1 MINNYLYHPK
11 EISFCGY
18 SGSGKTTLICT
29 ILDELNSE
37 YKIGYIKHDAH
48 NFQMDKPGKDTYEA
62 RKSGANTVF
71 ISNESEYALLG
82 NSPISQEIIK
92 RIFQDFDFVIAE
104 GHKRTP
110 LPKILMLNDQEDIIA
125 LIESINI
132 EGLLG
137 FCGKESFLE
146 PTILKKIPNS
156 YNSLKSL
163 PYFQRDDIKNISRF
177 ILKKFQ
183 PLITK

>member
-1 MINNYLYHPK
+1 MINNYLYHHK

-71 ISNESEYALLG
+71 APSSPS
-82 NSPISQEIIK
+82 SPIQARRS
-92 RIFQDFDFVIAE
+92 V
-104 GHKRTP
+104 P
-110 LPKILMLNDQEDIIA
+110 LLSTL
-125 LIESINI
+125 
-132 EGLLG
+132 GL
-137 FCGKESFLE
+137 
-146 PTILKKIPNS
+146 P
-156 YNSLKSL
+156 
-163 PYFQRDDIKNISRF
+163 
-177 ILKKFQ
+177 
-183 PLITK
+183 